1 MIPPPASMYFLLV
14 PPFVAVFSATHKTFD
29 FKGIENVLAVNQ
41 KSTNG
46 RFCNNNLPLTNVSQK
61 RLLKRKGLTLHP

>member
-29 FKGIENVLAVNQ
+29 FKGIENVLAVNL
-41 KSTNG
+41 
-46 RFCNNNLPLTNVSQK
+46 RWLVLPMAGSAITIYHLQMYHKNVY
-61 RLLKRKGLTLHP
+61 